1 MQSLNFANTELN
13 INIVGHQWQIDICNS
28 CLFSFPLDHS
38 CVCKK
43 FCQILMDFSQFA
55 DCWFGNAVF
64 LGLLS
69 WKTLFWPQR
78 GHSSIII
85 NKSRAPCGSST
96 RLCIMCNKLSPFSFF
111 WASFCVTYFLLLS
124 PNLLVTFVELLC
136 CFAKHI
142 DRVGGPLHL
151 SHRFNPRGWEKSK
164 ECIVDK
170 EQAYGL
176 HSCWRYLYL
185 RHLFFF
191 LKNSTQTHSILHSSC
206 SSTSKHI
213 LTLWSHKR

>member
-1 MQSLNFANTELN
+1 
-13 INIVGHQWQIDICNS
+13 
-28 CLFSFPLDHS
+28 
-38 CVCKK
+38 
-43 FCQILMDFSQFA
+43 MDFSQFA

-170 EQAYGL
+170 EQACGL

-191 LKNSTQTHSILHSSC
+191 QKLHTTSSY
-206 SSTSKHI
+206 SSLFLFFHI
-213 LTLWSHKR
+213 KAQLDPLVSQEVI